1 MTILIFPKIL
11 FVFLFLRDKYIA
23 WLRRWIGVDI
33 YGKCGDKQCGE
44 VKNIGHEY
52 STAEDP
58 CFHMV
63 NRNYRSPAKFIF
75 CVNEFMTMN
84 CCFDVSNLQ
93 QEGPL

>member
-1 MTILIFPKIL
+1 MFM
-11 FVFLFLRDKYIA
+11 FNVRFYHRDKYIS

-44 VKNIGHEY
+44 VKNVGHEY

-63 NRNYRSPAKFIF
+63 NRNYRYPAKF
-75 CVNEFMTMN
+75 MN
-84 CCFDVSNLQ
+84 FASMNYDREL
-93 QEGPL
+93 LL

>member
-1 MTILIFPKIL
+1 MPGLSISTASLVLPIFI
-11 FVFLFLRDKYIA
+11 FNARFYLRDKYIA

-44 VKNIGHEY
+44 VKNVDHEY

-63 NRNYRSPAKFIF
+63 NRNYRSPAKFMYF
-75 CVNEFMTMN
+75 ASMN
-84 CCFDVSNLQ
+84 YDHELR
-93 QEGPL
+93 L